1 MRTSNGLK
9 SAQDTKPARHHDKY
23 RGISHVGGNPKAQEP
38 HISYKK
44 ELVD

>member
-1 MRTSNGLK
+1 MHAANGIK
-9 SAQDTKPARHHDKY
+9 SAQDAKPARRHDKY
-23 RGISHVGGNPKAQEP
+23 KGMSHAGGIPKAQEP